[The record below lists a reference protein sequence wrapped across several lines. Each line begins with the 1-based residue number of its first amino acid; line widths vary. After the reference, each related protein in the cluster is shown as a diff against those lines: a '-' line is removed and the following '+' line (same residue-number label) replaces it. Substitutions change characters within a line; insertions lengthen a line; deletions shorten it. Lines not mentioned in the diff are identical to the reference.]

1 MMCVCRLYCLSRVR
15 PVKLL
20 VVGKLNLVQ
29 LPKEKHGTHAGTH
42 AGTHTRTH
50 AHTHAHVPLPIY
62 VHDSALG
69 HARNVSPINSLHL
82 LSVLCSPRLYLLVV
96 M

>member
-1 MMCVCRLYCLSRVR
+1 MMCVCRLYCLSGVR
-15 PVKLL
+15 QVKLI
-20 VVGKLNLVQ
+20 VVVKTEFG
-29 LPKEKHGTHAGTH
+29 PAGQRKTW
-42 AGTHTRTH
+42 H